1 MIRHRYHVTVTL
13 GRFNDALKWA
23 RAMNADAKKNGWAES
38 RIMAPGFGPVN
49 QVILEWDYPD
59 FATFDKQ
66 QAEFYSNAEAMAT
79 FRSGVDLNAHG
90 THPWDEVEISVEQDL
105 A

>member
-1 MIRHRYHVTVTL
+1 MVRHRFHVTVTL

-38 RIMAPGFGPVN
+38 TMISPGFGAVN
-49 QVILEWDYPD
+49 QLIIETEYADL
-59 FATFDKQ
+59 AIFDKEQ
-66 QAEFYSNAEAMAT
+66 NEFNNNADAMAT
-79 FRSGVDLNAHG
+79 FRSGVDLNAPG
-90 THPWDEVEISVEQDL
+90 THPWDEIEISVDQDI